1 MEDIK
6 LRLAICSKCK
16 KKWNISRFQ
25 SIPKGGYI
33 CPHCL
38 YKRKQVKKISKYI
51 TLFIIGILL
60 YSISADV
67 AYIQRG
73 YKSIGGEVLIL
84 LLPLWWY
91 LAETTIKD
99 TIKWIKEN

>member
-6 LRLAICSKCK
+6 YRFAICGKCK

-25 SIPKGGYI
+25 HIPKGGYI

-38 YKRKQVKKISKYI
+38 YKRKQTRKICKYI
-51 TLFIIGILL
+51 MLFIAGILL

-73 YKSIGGEVLIL
+73 YKSIGGEALIL
-84 LLPLWWY
+84 LLPLGWY
-91 LAETTIKD
+91 LAEAMIKGNL
-99 TIKWIKEN
+99 KRMRK